1 MNFSPPPNGQN
12 NDFASSRAQDKDFS
26 DIPYERRI
34 AAQNQARKWFLILM
48 GSGLIIGMI
57 VAFGVVQV
65 LTKLG
70 LDNKP
75 NYQIQIEVNQ
85 DKPSPSP

>member
-12 NDFASSRAQDKDFS
+12 DDFASTGAQDKDFS

-48 GSGLIIGMI
+48 ASGLVIGVI
-57 VAFGVVQV
+57 VAFGVVQL

-75 NYQIQIEVNQ
+75 DYRIHIEVNQ
-85 DKPSPSP
+85 DKPSSPP

>member
-12 NDFASSRAQDKDFS
+12 DDFASSRSQDKDFS

-48 GSGLIIGMI
+48 GSGLIIGI
-57 VAFGVVQV
+57 VVAFGLVQIIQ
-65 LTKLG
+65 KLG
-70 LDNKP
+70 LT
-75 NYQIQIEVNQ
+75 
-85 DKPSPSP
+85 DKPQRPVPIEQTEK